1 MEPLTHS
8 LHGTCIQTINK
19 TQLSSART
27 ACVAETMNAR
37 FRSSMED
44 AFVLEDDFNSKG
56 DGLYC
61 VFDGHGGNSNI
72 SLFFSQSLHSDNTDN
87 TNDNR
92 TRDRG
97 FRGGELCKD
106 TVDRIKF

>member
-1 MEPLTHS
+1 MSKTKDYTHKVFKKVFILILTTMEPLTHS

-44 AFVLEDDFNSKG
+44 AFVLEDDFNNKG

-61 VFDGHGGNSNI
+61 VFDGHGGNSI
-72 SLFFSQSLHSDNTDN
+72 SHFLSISYLYSL
-87 TNDNR
+87 R
-92 TRDRG
+92 
-97 FRGGELCKD
+97 
-106 TVDRIKF
+106 

>member
-1 MEPLTHS
+1 MSKTKDYTHKVFKKVFILILTTMEPLTHS

-61 VFDGHGGNSNI
+61 VFDGHGGNSKI
-72 SLFFSQSLHSDNTDN
+72 SLFFFFSISSL
-87 TNDNR
+87 R
-92 TRDRG
+92 
-97 FRGGELCKD
+97 
-106 TVDRIKF
+106 

>member
-1 MEPLTHS
+1 MKNHQQKPST
-8 LHGTCIQTINK
+8 K

-61 VFDGHGGNSNI
+61 VFDGHGGNSM
-72 SLFFSQSLHSDNTDN
+72 SLFYFLNLLHSDNAN
-87 TNDNR
+87 ENR

-106 TVDRIKF
+106 IVDRIKF